1 MPEMSAVAKQ
11 ILAASVER
19 PLSMAPRD
27 VVWEL
32 VDILGVSLVA
42 AIGHVKNT
50 RTVRHWMGGE
60 KQPEKIDCLRLALQV
75 ALFMQ
80 AAGESKDV
88 VNAWM
93 RGMNLRLDDE
103 APAIVIADQPLDVA
117 RRDVMAAARA
127 FLAQ

>member
-1 MPEMSAVAKQ
+1 MSVAAEQ
-11 ILAASVER
+11 ILSASVER
-19 PLSMAPRD
+19 PVRMAPRD
-27 VVWEL
+27 VVREL
-32 VDILGVSLVA
+32 VDILGASLVA

-50 RTVRHWMGGE
+50 RTVRHWMQGE
-60 KQPEKIDCLRLALQV
+60 KQPEQIDRLRLALQV

-93 RGMNLRLDDE
+93 RGMNLRLHDE
-103 APAIVIADQPLDVA
+103 APAIVIADERLDVA

-127 FLAQ
+127 FLAH

>member
-1 MPEMSAVAKQ
+1 MSVGAEQ
-11 ILAASVER
+11 ILSASVER
-19 PLSMAPRD
+19 PLRLAPRE
-27 VVWEL
+27 VVREL
-32 VDILGVSLVA
+32 VDILGASLVA

-50 RTVRHWMGGE
+50 RTVRHWMQGE
-60 KQPEKIDCLRLALQV
+60 KQPEQIDRLRLALQV

-93 RGMNLRLDDE
+93 RGMNLRLHDE
-103 APAIVIADQPLDVA
+103 APAIVIADEPLVVA

-127 FLAQ
+127 FLAH